1 MSDRLSRLQ
10 TLRDQLT
17 AWLADS
23 PADRAQ
29 LALRLASVLEQIEAC
44 EKAQPQTKGTVLD
57 ELNAK
62 RAERE
67 AAGASSPAR
76 NSKRR

>member
-10 TLRDQLT
+10 VLRDQLT
-17 AWLADS
+17 EWLADS

-29 LALRLASVLEQIEAC
+29 LALRLAATLEQIEAC
-44 EKAQPQTKGTVLD
+44 EKAQPQMKGTVLD

-62 RAERE
+62 RAVRQ
-67 AAGASSPAR
+67 AAGTGRAAGQA
-76 NSKRR
+76 KRL